1 MIVKTKSAIDIIITT
16 MIIIIFII
24 IIITIS
30 FFATGDADGDCERAL
45 AFFFFC
51 QFDIAS
57 QMMNFTIVLFCS

>member
-1 MIVKTKSAIDIIITT
+1 MIVKTKSAIVIIITT
-16 MIIIIFII
+16 MIIIIF

-45 AFFFFC
+45 AFFFC

>member
-1 MIVKTKSAIDIIITT
+1 MIVKTKSAIVIIITT
-16 MIIIIFII
+16 MIIIIF

-30 FFATGDADGDCERAL
+30 FFATGDADGDCQRAL
-45 AFFFFC
+45 AFFSFFC